1 MLLMKQT
8 TSVKAALVI
17 TDASC
22 LIVLDKIG
30 HLHLLPMLFSEV
42 VTTPE
47 IIVEYGSAAPEWMQ
61 VIAVANKTL
70 QNDFANIVD
79 AGEASAFALA
89 QEIKSDYVIIDDMQ
103 ARKLAAKLGLNII
116 GTLGILLKAKQAGF
130 ITLLKPVLEQVE
142 KTNFRTTTA
151 LIQSVL
157 RDAGE

>member
-1 MLLMKQT
+1 
-8 TSVKAALVI
+8 
-17 TDASC
+17 
-22 LIVLDKIG
+22 
-30 HLHLLPMLFSEV
+30 
-42 VTTPE
+42 
-47 IIVEYGSAAPEWMQ
+47 MQ

-79 AGEASAFALA
+79 PGEASALALA